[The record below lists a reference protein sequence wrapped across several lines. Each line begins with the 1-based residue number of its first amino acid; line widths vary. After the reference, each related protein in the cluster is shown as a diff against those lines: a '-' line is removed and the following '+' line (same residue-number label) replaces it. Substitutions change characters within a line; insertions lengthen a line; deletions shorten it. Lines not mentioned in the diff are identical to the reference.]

1 MNSRP
6 DNSWIGAVF
15 IGLLVWGSGC
25 ITPRAPG
32 ADTRQGPPESAWKSS
47 SPGEDTVMIV
57 GINDFHGSLL
67 SKERKLPNGQ
77 GVWSGGAS
85 ALAGMIKILKEESEG
100 RLLIVDAGDEWQ
112 GTIESNQVKGASVVE
127 FFNRIGVSAA
137 AVGNHE
143 FDFGVPNM
151 SARFLQAK
159 YPYVSGNIFEKKSGE
174 RVKWKNMIPSK
185 VFEVGGYKI
194 GIAGFSTV
202 QTPSTT
208 RYEYVKHLDFKDPA
222 SVLGP
227 EVEALRS
234 KGAQAVLVTAH
245 AGTICEEKH
254 GLREWR
260 LLDRS
265 SPQGACDPEHEIPL
279 FLKGMPQGSVDGVIA
294 GHTHQ
299 VIHHFLNGV
308 PVVQGEAYNQ
318 YFNILY
324 LVFDRATRRLIP
336 EKTRIEGLIP
346 ICEQVFEGAD
356 HCDVRRLDGK
366 KSPEMVQAMFH
377 GKPVSPDLSVERWLL
392 PIREGTEKFRREVLA
407 TSELP
412 LTHFRDREGSF
423 GNLLADVLRQKGN
436 ADFSLVNSG
445 GIRTSLDSGEITY
458 DGLFRALPF
467 DNLLN
472 VVELKG
478 SDVKLL
484 YRIATS
490 GAHGVI
496 GVSGLE
502 LTLIPFDQ
510 EAPKEDLN
518 GNGRLESWETRRLI
532 RIRKADGE
540 EIEDQ
545 RTYRIATFDF
555 LVNGGDDLGWFFSK
569 VPSRAIRRDKTGYC
583 RDLVT
588 EYLKREK
595 KINTREHPLLD
606 PDHPRIKFAPRSE

>member
-1 MNSRP
+1 MTSKP
-6 DNSWIGAVF
+6 DCGWRFLILCWV
-15 IGLLVWGSGC
+15 LMCGSGC
-25 ITPRAPG
+25 VSPRG
-32 ADTRQGPPESAWKSS
+32 SGSAWKSPD
-47 SPGEDTVMIV
+47 PGEDTVMIV

-67 SKERKLPNGQ
+67 PKERKLPDGRVVQ
-77 GVWSGGAS
+77 SGGAS
-85 ALAGMIKILKEESEG
+85 ALAGMIRILKEESRG
-100 RLLIVDAGDEWQ
+100 RILIVDAGDEWQ

-127 FFNRIGVSAA
+127 FFNKIGVSAA

-143 FDFGVPNM
+143 FDFGIPNLG
-151 SARFLQAK
+151 SRLIQAK
-159 YPYVSGNIFEKKSGE
+159 YPYISGNIFEKKSGK
-174 RVKWKNMIPSK
+174 RVTWKNLLPSRI
-185 VFEVGGYKI
+185 FEVGEYRVGVT
-194 GIAGFSTV
+194 GFSTV

-208 RYEYVKHLDFKDPA
+208 RFEFVKHLEFKEPA
-222 SVLGP
+222 TVLAS
-227 EVEALRS
+227 EVANLRMN
-234 KGAQAVLVTAH
+234 GAQAVLVTAH
-245 AGTICEEKH
+245 AGTICEEKL

-260 LLDRS
+260 LHDRN
-265 SPQGACDPEHEIPL
+265 SPQGNCDPEQEIPS
-279 FLKGMPQGSVDGVIA
+279 FLKGLASGSVDGVIA

-318 YFNILY
+318 YFNVIY
-324 LVFDRATRRLIP
+324 LVFDRTTRRLIP

-346 ICEQVFEGAD
+346 ICGEVFEGTD
-356 HCDVRRLDGK
+356 HCDVRRLNGRT
-366 KSPEMVQAMFH
+366 SPAMVQATFH
-377 GKPVSPDLSVERWLL
+377 GRPVRPDPLVEEWIK
-392 PIREGTEKFRREVLA
+392 PIREGTEKFRKEVLA

-423 GNLLADVLRQKGN
+423 GNLLADVLRQKGK
-436 ADFSLVNSG
+436 ADFALVNSG
-445 GIRTSLDSGEITY
+445 GIRTSLDAGEITY

-478 SDVKLL
+478 AEIKLL
-484 YRIATS
+484 YRVATS

-496 GVSGLE
+496 GISGLE

-510 EAPKEDLN
+510 EAPKDDLN
-518 GNGRLESWETRRLI
+518 GNGKLESWEVRRLL
-532 RIRKADGE
+532 RIRKAGGE

-545 RTYRIATFDF
+545 RTYRVATFDF

-569 VPSRAIRRDKTGYC
+569 VPSKAIRRDQTGYC

-595 KINTREHPLLD
+595 RINTPERPLLD
-606 PDHPRIKFAPRSE
+606 PEHPRIKFAPRSE

>member
-1 MNSRP
+1 MISRP
-6 DNSWIGAVF
+6 DISWRSAIL
-15 IGLLVWGSGC
+15 ICLLVWNSGC
-25 ITPRAPG
+25 ITPRTPDSG
-32 ADTRQGPPESAWKSS
+32 SRHRPPESAWRSS

-67 SKERKLPNGQ
+67 SKERKLPDGQ
-77 GVWSGGAS
+77 VVWSGGAS

-159 YPYVSGNIFEKKSGE
+159 YPYVSGNIFEKKSGK
-174 RVKWKNMIPSK
+174 RVNWKNMVPSK

-208 RYEYVKHLDFKDPA
+208 RYEYVKHLEFKDPA
-222 SVLGP
+222 SVLGS
-227 EVEALRS
+227 EVAELRAS
-234 KGAQAVLVTAH
+234 GAQAVLVTAH
-245 AGTICEEKH
+245 AGTICEEKF

-265 SPQGACDPEHEIPL
+265 SVQGNCDPEHEIPQ
-279 FLKGMPQGSVDGVIA
+279 FLKGMPKGSVDGVIA

-318 YFNILY
+318 YFNVVY
-324 LVFDRATRRLIP
+324 LVFDRASRRLIP

-346 ICEQVFEGAD
+346 ICSEVFEGTD
-356 HCDVRRLDGK
+356 HCDVRRLNGK
-366 KSPEMVQAMFH
+366 SSPALVQAVFH
-377 GKPVSPDLSVERWLL
+377 GKPVSPDPLVEEWLR

-412 LTHFRDREGSF
+412 LTHFRDREGAF
-423 GNLLADVLRQKGN
+423 GNLLADVLRKKGN

-445 GIRTSLDSGEITY
+445 GIRTSLDAGEITY

>member
-1 MNSRP
+1 M
-6 DNSWIGAVF
+6 
-15 IGLLVWGSGC
+15 GSGC
-25 ITPRAPG
+25 VTPRGHEAG
-32 ADTRQGPPESAWKSS
+32 TGQKPPDSAWKSAS
-47 SPGEDTVMIV
+47 AGEDTVMIV

-67 SKERKLPNGQ
+67 SKERKLPDGKV
-77 GVWSGGAS
+77 VWSGGAS

-127 FFNRIGVSAA
+127 FFNKIGVSAA

-159 YPYVSGNIFEKKSGE
+159 YPYVSGNIFEKESGK
-174 RVKWKNMIPSK
+174 RVRWKNMVPSK
-185 VFEVGGYKI
+185 LFEVGGYKI

-208 RYEYVKHLDFKDPA
+208 RYEYVKHLEFKDPA
-222 SVLGP
+222 SVLEP
-227 EVEALRS
+227 EVAALRS

-245 AGTICEEKH
+245 AGTICEEKY

-260 LLDRS
+260 LHDRS
-265 SPQGACDPEHEIPL
+265 SPQGKCDPEHEIPL

-346 ICEQVFEGAD
+346 VCSEIFEGTD
-356 HCDVRRLDGK
+356 HCDVRRLNGK
-366 KSPEMVQAMFH
+366 ASPEMVQARFH
-377 GKPVSPDLSVERWLL
+377 GKPVSPDLSVERWLQ

-423 GNLLADVLRQKGN
+423 GNLLADVLRQKGK
-436 ADFSLVNSG
+436 ADFALVNSG
-445 GIRTSLDSGEITY
+445 GIRTSLDAGEITY

-478 SDVKLL
+478 SEIKLL
-484 YRIATS
+484 YGIATS

-518 GNGRLESWETRRLI
+518 GNGKLESWETRRLI
-532 RIRKADGE
+532 QIRKSGGD
-540 EIEDQ
+540 EIEDHQ
-545 RTYRIATFDF
+545 VYRVATFDF
-555 LVNGGDDLGWFFSK
+555 LVNGGDDLGWFFSR
-569 VPSRAIRRDKTGYC
+569 VPPRVIRRDQTGYC

-595 KINTREHPLLD
+595 RINTPERPLLD
-606 PDHPRIKFAPRSE
+606 PEHPRIKFSPRPK